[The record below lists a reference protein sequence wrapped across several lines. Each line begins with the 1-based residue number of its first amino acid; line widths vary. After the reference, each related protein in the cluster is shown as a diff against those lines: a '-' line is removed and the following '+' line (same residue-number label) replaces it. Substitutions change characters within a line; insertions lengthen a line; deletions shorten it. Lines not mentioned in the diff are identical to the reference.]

1 MNIEKVHAAFKETI
15 AIPGIYHKLNI
26 PKNNVAQYR
35 WKLKRGVNITLNKK
49 LWVLQRAGYRLES
62 FQFTDKDVIEAIR
75 FVINVSQTTRNM
87 GAEYVFEKW
96 KDTEAG
102 KKGK

>member
-1 MNIEKVHAAFKETI
+1 MNIEKVHAAFKEVI
-15 AIPGIYHKLNI
+15 ARPGIYYQLGI

-62 FQFTDKDVIEAIR
+62 FQFTDADVIDAIK
-75 FVINVSQTTRNM
+75 FAINASQATRNM

-96 KDTEAG
+96 KNINSE
-102 KKGK
+102 